1 MPVLGFDPFR
11 EIDRMTEQLFGAT
24 PGSRRAPRF
33 LPMDLFRTDYHY
45 MLYADLPGVDPGSI
59 DIQVD
64 GDVLTI
70 RAQRTLRDD
79 DGAQWISSERFGGS
93 YLRRLSLGEQVDSE
107 RIEATYVNGVLA
119 ISIPLAHKTEPR
131 KVSVSVGNGAAVQ
144 PALTGAGSEGG

>member
-1 MPVLGFDPFR
+1 
-11 EIDRMTEQLFGAT
+11 
-24 PGSRRAPRF
+24 
-33 LPMDLFRTDYHY
+33 MDLFRTDDHY

-70 RAQRTLRDD
+70 RAHRTLRDD

-93 YLRRLSLGEQVDSE
+93 YLRRLSLGEQVDAGK
-107 RIEATYVNGVLA
+107 IEATYANGVLA
-119 ISIPLAHKTEPR
+119 ISIPLVRRTEPR
-131 KVSVSVGNGAAVQ
+131 KVSVSIGNGAAVQ

>member
-33 LPMDLFRTDYHY
+33 LPMDLFRTDDHY

-93 YLRRLSLGEQVDSE
+93 LLRRLALGEQVDSD

-119 ISIPLAHKTEPR
+119 ISIPLVRKTEPR
-131 KVSVSVGNGAAVQ
+131 KVMVSAADGGAGQ
-144 PALTGAGSEGG
+144 PALTSTGTERA